1 MHQRP
6 LSATLALAALLAC
19 GEAPVQE
26 EATRASETLAGAG
39 EHALAV
45 TLERSHALAK
55 AVADTLKPVPL
66 IRPAQENA
74 LRRFDNAAQL
84 RRGRQLGIASGAP
97 VEALVAE
104 GSLVQLEDSTRWWV
118 VRELDASAPYVTPDA
133 YALLEEI
140 GRRFQARM
148 EAMGLPLFR
157 IEITSAL
164 RTAAD
169 QAALRRTNPNAAAG
183 TSTHELG
190 TTVDV
195 AYTSFPAPAATPDG
209 LVPEDAGESRPLLEA
224 VAALALDAAAA
235 RKSRE
240 LQAILAEVLQELQD
254 EGAVMVTLERLQPVF
269 HMTVARRM
277 AEG

>member
-1 MHQRP
+1 MHERAP
-6 LSATLALAALLAC
+6 HAMLAVAVLLAC
-19 GEAPVQE
+19 GPAP
-26 EATRASETLAGAG
+26 TRENGAQAGETLGGASDQ
-39 EHALAV
+39 ALAV
-45 TLERSHALAK
+45 TLERSRALAR
-55 AVADTLKPVPL
+55 AIADTLKPVPL
-66 IRPAQENA
+66 IRTAQENA
-74 LRRFDNAAQL
+74 LRRYDNAAQL
-84 RRGRQLGIASGAP
+84 RRGRALGITPGAP
-97 VEALVAE
+97 VEALVTD
-104 GSLVQLEDSTRWWV
+104 GTLVELEDSTRWWV

-148 EAMGLPLFR
+148 EDMGLPAFR

-164 RTAAD
+164 RTAED

-195 AYTSFPAPAATPDG
+195 AYTSFPAPAETPQG
-209 LVPEDAGESRPLLEA
+209 LIPDDAGDARPLLEA

-254 EGAVMVTLERLQPVF
+254 EGAVMVTLERRQPVF
-269 HMTVARRM
+269 HMTVDRRL
-277 AEG
+277 AGS